1 MQPSILFLIV
11 NHARQLHSITPLPS
25 RYRRTSSSG
34 VVALPSTTRRT
45 ATSELQAMDMRH
57 GPRAAMEAR
66 MRLSVRRS
74 PPERIQLLSIFSLVW
89 IWCRR

>member
-1 MQPSILFLIV
+1 MHVNYIPSLPFLPGTV
-11 NHARQLHSITPLPS
+11 AH
-25 RYRRTSSSG
+25 SSSG

-57 GPRAAMEAR
+57 GPGAAMEAR